1 MFNNTT
7 KGINWNRLS
16 LLLMILPFLILL
28 FIFSYIPLFGWS
40 YAFFDYKPGL
50 GLLHSPFAGLKYF
63 HLMVF
68 EQGSELVRVLRNTFA
83 LSFLGILL
91 SPLPVVF
98 AILLNELRSKS
109 FRKLVQTV
117 TTLPNFVSWIIV
129 YSIVVAFFST
139 DGVVNQLLMK
149 LHWISEPTQMLSNS
163 QGTWLFQ
170 TALGVWKSLGWS
182 SIIFLAAIAGI
193 DAELYDAAKV
203 DGAGRY
209 RSIFHITLPGII
221 PTFFVLLILS
231 ISNILSVGFEQYFV
245 FYNPLIADRIET
257 LDYYVYRIGI
267 ATNDVSF
274 GTAISIAKSIVS
286 ITLLFSVNYLSK
298 KMRGQSII

>member
-1 MFNNTT
+1 MTT
-7 KGINWNRLS
+7 RKKLNWNRLS
-16 LLLMILPFLILL
+16 LLLMIAPFLVLL

-40 YAFFDYKPGL
+40 YAFVDYKPGL
-50 GLLHSPFAGLKYF
+50 GLLQSSFVGLKYF
-63 HLMVF
+63 HIMLF
-68 EQGSELVRVLRNTFA
+68 EQGSELLRVLRNTFA
-83 LSFLGILL
+83 LSFLGLFL

-98 AILLNELRSKS
+98 AILLNELRSRS
-109 FRKLVQTV
+109 FKKFVQTI

-139 DGVVNQLLMK
+139 DGVVNQLL
-149 LHWISEPTQMLSNS
+149 LALNWISEPTQMLSNAE
-163 QGTWLFQ
+163 GTWLFQ

-182 SIIFLAAIAGI
+182 SIIYLAAIAGI
-193 DAELYDAAKV
+193 DTELYDAAKV

-209 RSIFHITLPGII
+209 RSILHITLPGLI
-221 PTFFVLLILS
+221 PTFFVLLILNIAS
-231 ISNILSVGFEQYFV
+231 ILSVGFDQYFV
-245 FYNPLIADRIET
+245 FYNPLVADRIET

-298 KMRGQSII
+298 KVRGQSII